1 MADRAYLPALRF
13 PALTRF
19 FDPLLRVAMPE
30 ERIKRRLTE
39 RANPV
44 DASRILDV
52 GCGTGTLAIMLK
64 RAAPGAEVIGLD
76 ADPEILEIAG
86 EKCKREGVAVRFV
99 HGFSTALPFED
110 KSLDRVLSTLFF
122 HHLDGDAKRDTA
134 AEIARVLKPGGELH
148 VADIGRPSDPLM
160 RAAVTPLR
168 VFDGFEQ
175 TRDNVNGTLPEIF
188 TAGGLEE
195 ATVGERFRTAVGTVA
210 LYSAR
215 RPRRRRAGPRRR

>member
-64 RAAPGAEVIGLD
+64 RVAPEAEVVALD
-76 ADPEILEIAG
+76 ADPEILEIARQKSERAG
-86 EKCKREGVAVRFV
+86 TEIRLV

-110 KSLDRVLSTLFF
+110 RSFDRVLSTLFF
-122 HHLDGDAKRDTA
+122 HHLSGEAKGATA
-134 AEIARVLKPGGELH
+134 AEIGRVLKPGGELH
-148 VADIGRPSDPLM
+148 VADLGRPSDPLM
-160 RAAVTPLR
+160 RALVTSVR

-175 TRDNVNGTLPEIF
+175 TRDNVNGALPEIF
-188 TAGGLEE
+188 ERAGLADASERD
-195 ATVGERFRTAVGTVA
+195 RFRTAVGTVA
-210 LYSAR
+210 LYGAT
-215 RPRRRRAGPRRR
+215 RPRRRRRS